1 MTMNARAAP
10 RQLVDNLLASLLVF
24 KKVVDGY
31 RSIVNATAHYLSLSS
46 LLEVRPRLCSELKT
60 AELDVAAAVSSQ

>member
-24 KKVVDGY
+24 KKVVDRY
-31 RSIVNATAHYLSLSS
+31 RSILNAPAHYPLYSF
-46 LLEVRPRLCSELKT
+46 
-60 AELDVAAAVSSQ
+60 DV